1 MERSPVAHSDLMIS
15 LSRTTI
21 FWTALVITLLPRL
34 AGAQTVIPFEISAA
48 YTYVRDPSIDV
59 TFPAGWSVGVAKGVN
74 SWLSIA
80 AAYDDAR
87 TTTSTFVG
95 DLRSGIRTTMAGG
108 KASAKL
114 GRFTEFGQLL
124 VGVGHES
131 GSGFGVTVSSN
142 HFCTQAG
149 AGVDAP
155 LSSKVAIRVELDYRV
170 FGVHRGGELAR
181 QVRGV
186 AGIVISSF

>member
-1 MERSPVAHSDLMIS
+1 MIT

-21 FWTALVITLLPRL
+21 LSTALVMTLLPRV
-34 AGAQTVIPFEISAA
+34 AGAQTATPFEISAA
-48 YTYVRDPSIDV
+48 YTYVRDPSIDL

-74 SWLSIA
+74 GWLSVA

-95 DLRSGIRTTMAGG
+95 DVRTGIRTTLAGG
-108 KASAKL
+108 RASAKL
-114 GRFTEFGQLL
+114 GRFTQFGQLL
-124 VGVGHES
+124 VGIGRES
-131 GSGFGVTVSSN
+131 GSGFGATVSSTL
-142 HFCTQAG
+142 FCTQAG

-155 LSSKVAIRVELDYRV
+155 LSRKVAIRVEFDYRV

-181 QVRGV
+181 QVRGL
-186 AGIVISSF
+186 AGIVISPF